1 MYQDNELNFDWR
13 RSWRISMSI
22 SKFYLW
28 SVVIALLFAFDPA
41 AAQDEAPSDTRVALY
56 YNYYLPRYTNTPL
69 LIRRDCTCQLA
80 YQTGIGVQKRL
91 FLDGW
96 LNFHTY
102 VMGGTPGAGESHE
115 QFGVRMEGQYRLERV
130 AFLIGIHNEWNVDRP
145 SNFPTTSRNGNDVGT
160 TGLLETYIGITWWI
174 VK

>member
-1 MYQDNELNFDWR
+1 MNQGKELNCNR
-13 RSWRISMSI
+13 QKSRGISVSI
-22 SKFYLW
+22 SRFYFW
-28 SVVIALLFAFDPA
+28 SVVIALLFTFDPA
-41 AAQDEAPSDTRVALY
+41 AAQDDTPLDTRVGLY
-56 YNYYLPRYTNTPL
+56 YNYYFPRYTNTPL

-80 YQTGIGVQKRL
+80 YQTGVGIQKRL
-91 FLDGW
+91 FLDAW
-96 LNFHTY
+96 LDLHTY

-145 SNFPTTSRNGNDVGT
+145 SNFPTTSRNGNDLGT
-160 TGLLETYIGITWWI
+160 DGLRETYIGITWWI